1 MSVQPFAGN
10 GTRSIF
16 TPVLV
21 ALTMLLLVA
30 PSHADAAGGRSSR
43 VLAPGV
49 GMTEKPSVRVRALQQ
64 ALVRRGYGVG
74 RFAVDGRFGP
84 RTARAV
90 RRFQAARHLRV
101 DGLVG
106 PRTRAALR
114 RTRRSVG
121 TRTDRRRH
129 SVTEQRA
136 TRASQRPT
144 ATTPDPS
151 PAAPDPSSRSTERPA
166 PTPLQLDSGL
176 AWWRSPVLL
185 GILVALIGAFG
196 AVALTRRQRRAT
208 AAKYHRAHLA
218 RAGMQPPAMKPMGTE
233 PQLTLALASRPPL
246 LLPGPDA
253 ASQRPSPLGPRG
265 AAIGYV
271 SVPTDSA
278 GADAATPE
286 RAIQR
291 VCSRDGWDLVDIV
304 HARDASSLSDGS
316 EIARALERIED
327 GEAGALIVS
336 DARRL
341 HRSVSLDELVARLDA
356 AGAALVAIDLGL
368 DTSTAHG
375 RRVASALITMS
386 GWARPRHALTG
397 VPPELRAERPSTR
410 RFRPN
415 EPAPVR
421 GVNDL
426 ASSPPPGHLAVNT
439 RDNRAPTTHRIG
451 EDQATPADS
460 AAPRPE
466 IEMVTD

>member
-16 TPVLV
+16 TPLLV
-21 ALTMLLLVA
+21 ALAMLLLVA
-30 PSHADAAGGRSSR
+30 PSHADAAGERSSR

-64 ALVRRGYGVG
+64 ALLRRGYSVG

-106 PRTRAALR
+106 PKTRAALR
-114 RTRRSVG
+114 RTRRSVA
-121 TRTDRRRH
+121 TTTDRRRH
-129 SVTEQRA
+129 SVTEQRT

-151 PAAPDPSSRSTERPA
+151 PGAPAPSSRSTERPA
-166 PTPLQLDSGL
+166 PAPLQLDSGL

-218 RAGMQPPAMKPMGTE
+218 RAGMKPPALKPAGTE
-233 PQLTLALASRPPL
+233 PQLTLSLASRP

-253 ASQRPSPLGPRG
+253 AARRPSPLGARG

-271 SVPTDSA
+271 SVPTHSA
-278 GADAATPE
+278 GADAATSE

-304 HARDASSLSDGS
+304 HTRDAGSLSDGS

-341 HRSVSLDELVARLDA
+341 HRSVHLDELVARLDA

-375 RRVASALITMS
+375 RRVASALITIS
-386 GWARPRHALTG
+386 GWARPRHALVG
-397 VPPELRAERPSTR
+397 VPPELRAERPATR
-410 RFRPN
+410 RFRPDD
-415 EPAPVR
+415 PAPVCSA
-421 GVNDL
+421 NDVP
-426 ASSPPPGHLAVNT
+426 SPPPGHLAVNT
-439 RDNRAPTTHRIG
+439 PDNRAPTTQRTG
-451 EDQATPADS
+451 EDRATPEGS

-466 IEMVTD
+466 IEIVTE